1 MSFNGVGQFTLSGG
15 GSMGVAVTT
24 GGGDQGAQYVA
35 GDPCNPENSGFYSNG
50 TLLMSMQTKTG
61 SGNPAD
67 FDLPPAGPPGFV
79 AYYATV
85 QNTTPK
91 DDGSCTFSL
100 QGGGF
105 E

>member
-1 MSFNGVGQFTLSGG
+1 MSFNGVGQFTMLSGG

-24 GGGDQGAQYVA
+24 GGEDQGAQYVA
-35 GDPCNPENSGFYSNG
+35 GDPCNPQNSGFNSNG
-50 TLLMSMQTKTG
+50 TLLMSNQTKTG

-85 QNTTPK
+85 QEHHAK
-91 DDGSCTFSL
+91 
-100 QGGGF
+100 